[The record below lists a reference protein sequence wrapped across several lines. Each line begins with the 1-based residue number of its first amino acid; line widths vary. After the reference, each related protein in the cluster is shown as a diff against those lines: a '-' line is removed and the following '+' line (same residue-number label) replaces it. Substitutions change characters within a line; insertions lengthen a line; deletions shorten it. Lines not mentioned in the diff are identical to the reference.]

1 MQDRRYQPV
10 PRVAFASSIDSRLK
24 VGDCELKHYII
35 LRMAKSEMRTKRCNA
50 LMPLKYLYYNR
61 LTDF

>member
-1 MQDRRYQPV
+1 LRDRRYPV

-35 LRMAKSEMRTKRCNA
+35 LRMAKSEMKTKQYNA
-50 LMPLKYLYYNR
+50 LMPLKY
-61 LTDF
+61 